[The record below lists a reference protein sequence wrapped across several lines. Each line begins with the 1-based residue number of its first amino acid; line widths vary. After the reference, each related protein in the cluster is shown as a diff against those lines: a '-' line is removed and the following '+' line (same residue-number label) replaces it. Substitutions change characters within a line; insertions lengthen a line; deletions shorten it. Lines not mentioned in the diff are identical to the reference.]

1 MERSD
6 LISGINEREL
16 IGHLC
21 SVFSTRKSPAIME
34 GAGSDDCAVIDISDE
49 DCLVITTDMLHRKTD
64 FPEVMSAWQIG
75 WMAAAV
81 NLSDVAS
88 MGATPVGFLSALGI
102 TADMELGFAEDIA
115 RGMDACASFCDTSVI
130 GGDIDLHDELTI
142 TGTAL
147 GRVKKEHLLRRTGA
161 RPGDLVCVTGNVGS
175 AGAALL
181 ALQQGLDAS
190 DELLKTLLEPVPRI
204 KEGQM
209 LASTGGV
216 TSMMDTSD
224 GLAMSLYDLADVNG
238 VGFRIL
244 EEKLPVDDEV
254 ITLVGHEDALEL
266 GLYTGGDFELLFTVS
281 PSMLDKVKSVCYLN
295 VVGEVTDDTLISIKK
310 SDGVEV
316 SIYRKGYVHMGEFDN
331 L

>member
-1 MERSD
+1 MERSY
-6 LISGINEREL
+6 LISGIKERDL

-21 SVFSTRKSPAIME
+21 SIFSTRKSPAIME
-34 GAGSDDCAVIDISDE
+34 GAGADDCAVIEISDE

-81 NLSDVAS
+81 NFSDVAS

-102 TADMELGFAEDIA
+102 TKDMELGFAEDIA

-142 TGTAL
+142 TGTAI
-147 GRVKKEHLLRRTGA
+147 GRVKKEHLLRRSGA
-161 RPGDLVCVTGNVGS
+161 NPGDLVCVTGNVGS

-181 ALQQGLDAS
+181 ALQNGLDIS
-190 DELLKTLLEPVPRI
+190 DGLLNTLLQPVPRT
-204 KEGQM
+204 KEGQF

-224 GLAMSLYDLADVNG
+224 GLAMSLYDLADANN
-238 VGFRIL
+238 VGFSIL
-244 EEKLPVDDEV
+244 EGSLPIDDEV
-254 ITLVGHEDALEL
+254 ISLVGYDDALEL
-266 GLYTGGDFELLFTVS
+266 GFYTGGDFELLFTIS
-281 PSMLDKVKSVCYLN
+281 PSMLNKVKSVCYLN
-295 VVGEVTDDTLISIKK
+295 VVGKVTEDTSVYIKKNDGINISIN
-310 SDGVEV
+310 
-316 SIYRKGYVHMGEFDN
+316 RKGYVHMGEFDN

>member
-102 TADMELGFAEDIA
+102 TDDMELGFAEDIA

-147 GRVKKEHLLRRTGA
+147 GRVKKEHLLRRRGA
-161 RPGDLVCVTGNVGS
+161 IPGDLVCVTGNVGS

-181 ALQQGLDAS
+181 ALQNGFDIS
-190 DELLKTLLEPVPRI
+190 DDLLNTLLQPVPRT
-204 KEGQM
+204 KEGQL
-209 LASTGGV
+209 LASTGCV

-224 GLAMSLYDLADVNG
+224 GLAMSLYDLAETNG
-238 VGFRIL
+238 VGFIIFA
-244 EEKLPVDDEV
+244 EALPIDNEV
-254 ITLVGHEDALEL
+254 ISLVGYDDALEL

-281 PSMLDKVKSVCYLN
+281 PSTMDKVKSVCYLN
-295 VVGEVTDDTLISIKK
+295 VVGEVTEDTLISIKK
-310 SDGVEV
+310 TDGINV
-316 SIYRKGYVHMGEFDN
+316 SINRKGYVHMGRFDN